1 MNARLNKILHL
12 RRESTLHSEG
22 VVIAEGINNLR
33 LIGIKLLAG
42 LLNLC
47 ASLVDLVAVINP
59 VAVDINSGREVMD
72 LTAVRRGTDSA
83 LQVS

>member
-22 VVIAEGINNLR
+22 VVIAEGINNLC
-33 LIGIKLLAG
+33 LVGIKLLAG

-47 ASLVDLVAVINP
+47 ASLVDLVAVIDP
-59 VAVDINSGREVMD
+59 VAVDIDSGRQMVYFTSM
-72 LTAVRRGTDSA
+72 LRGTDSA
-83 LQVS
+83 LEVT